1 MPLCGATGT
10 DAQPPAA
17 AATVVTD
24 CKSLSDDATPPLPD
38 SAESSKRLIDC
49 GYELSGQSD
58 HLRAQRIFEQAM
70 TMAKRRSDRSSL
82 AAALNGYGG
91 VLTAVGQANRAEPML
106 LESLQISEEIGD
118 KDGMAEA
125 SSSLGRL
132 RNMQARYDEARAYHT
147 RSFELW
153 SASGDQRG
161 AVVALNNIGSMYRAI
176 GDYQTALEYYQR
188 SLDGLTALGDTRRS
202 ATVLDNMGLIA
213 RRLGDCTRGF
223 ELARRALEIREAF
236 ADRVGIAKSLDSIS
250 EVYEA
255 QGNYAAALA
264 ALGKSLD
271 LRRAIG
277 AAHATAEAF
286 NNIAVA
292 YQAQGS
298 YRQAVKY
305 LRESLAQNDA
315 KVGSKSLA
323 AEIHTHLGELYF
335 LQGQHAR
342 ALQALK
348 RSLSISQASDYKIQA
363 SDARYVLG
371 RVYTRLGQFDAADRT
386 FKQCLEF
393 RDAAGDRHGRADVLI
408 EMADLER
415 QRGRDREGLA
425 LATEARHLAD
435 TMELP
440 DVQWRALTLIGRL
453 QVRLSAPVEARQ
465 AFDDAIAVIEDMRSV
480 NVGGEDTRSRF
491 FADRLTPYQERISLA
506 LAASSPADAF
516 YIAERS
522 KARALLDVIR
532 GDSVPVT
539 RAMTEEERQRERELR
554 TSLSSAN
561 TEIGLAARA
570 IPRDDA
576 RLSGLRQKR
585 ESRRLAYEDFQ
596 ARLYGAHPELQVSR
610 VAVPVV
616 RASEARQLLSG
627 PSAAIVEFVAGRDR
641 TIAFVIT
648 ASGLS
653 VFTLRTSTGE
663 LARQV
668 QRFREQLANRDLR
681 ASISARTLYRL
692 VLGPLHTVLQGKTDL
707 VVVPDGMLWD
717 LPFQALQSSAH
728 RYVIEDTA
736 VSYAP
741 SITVL
746 REMMRRRVD
755 AEVPRT
761 LFAFG
766 NPAGSPA
773 AALPETEREVNR
785 LARIYGPS
793 SRVYIGADAREDRL
807 KREVAGYRVVH
818 LATHGVLDN
827 VSPLYSHLALAR
839 QERGQEDGL
848 LEAWEI
854 MNLRLSAE
862 LVVLSACETARGRL
876 APGEGVIGLMWALF
890 VAGSPATLV
899 SQWKVD
905 SASSTALVSAFHEEW
920 NAHGRRVSKTRA
932 LQVASLKVLRSPG
945 FSHPFYWAGFILA
958 GDGR

>member
-1 MPLCGATGT
+1 LPLCAAAHTE
-10 DAQPPAA
+10 AQSLAPAA
-17 AATVVTD
+17 TLVVTD
-24 CKSLSDDATPPLPD
+24 CKSLSDDSAPLPD
-38 SAESSKRLIDC
+38 SPESSKRLVDC
-49 GYELSGQSD
+49 GHELSGQSD
-58 HLRAQRIFEQAM
+58 HRRAQRLFEQAM
-70 TMAKRRSDRSSL
+70 TMAKRRLDRRAL

-91 VLTAVGQANRAEPML
+91 VLTIVGQANRAEPML
-106 LESLQISEEIGD
+106 LESLHISEEMTD
-118 KDGMAEA
+118 SDGIAEA

-132 RNMQARYDEARAYHT
+132 RNMQGRYDEARAYHT
-147 RSFELW
+147 RSFEAW
-153 SASGDQRG
+153 TANGDERG

-176 GDYQTALEYYQR
+176 GDYQTALEYFQR
-188 SLDGLTALGDTRRS
+188 SLDGLEKLGDTRRS
-202 ATVLDNMGLIA
+202 ATVLDNMGLVS
-213 RRLGDCTRGF
+213 RRLGDYTRGF
-223 ELARRALEIREAF
+223 ELAEKALKIRESF
-236 ADRVGIAKSLDSIS
+236 ADRVGIAKSLDSLS

-255 QGNYAAALA
+255 QGNYAAALT

-292 YQAQGS
+292 YQAQGG
-298 YRQAVKY
+298 YQQAVKY
-305 LRESLAQNDA
+305 LRQSLAQNDA
-315 KVGSKSLA
+315 KVGSKSLT

-363 SDARYVLG
+363 ADARYVLG
-371 RVYTRLGQFDAADRT
+371 RLYTKLGQFDAADRT

-415 QRGRDREGLA
+415 QRGRDREGLS
-425 LATEARHLAD
+425 LATEARRLAD

-453 QVRLSAPVEARQ
+453 QVRLSAPAEAGQ
-465 AFDDAIAVIEDMRSV
+465 AFDEAIVLIESMRAV

-491 FADRLTPYQERISLA
+491 FADRLAPYQERISLA
-506 LAASSPADAF
+506 LAASDPADAL
-516 YIAERS
+516 YVAERS

-532 GDSVPVT
+532 GDTVPIT
-539 RAMTEEERQRERELR
+539 SAMTEEERQRERELR

-570 IPRDDA
+570 IPRDET
-576 RLSGLRQKR
+576 RLSDLKQKR

-596 ARLYGAHPELQVSR
+596 ARLYAAHPELQANR
-610 VAVPVV
+610 VAVPAIRVP
-616 RASEARQLLSG
+616 EAQHLLSG
-627 PSAAIVEFVAGRDR
+627 PAAAIVEFVAGPDK

-648 ASGLS
+648 TTGLS
-653 VFTLRTSTGE
+653 VFTLHTSTRE
-663 LARQV
+663 LAWQV

-692 VLGPLHTVLQGKTDL
+692 VLGPLHAVLHGKTEL
-707 VVVPDGMLWD
+707 VVVPDGMLWE
-717 LPFQALQSSAH
+717 LPFQALQSGAD

-736 VSYAP
+736 ISYAP

-746 REMMRRRVD
+746 REMMRRRID
-755 AEVPRT
+755 GEIPRT
-761 LFAFG
+761 LFAIG
-766 NPAGSPA
+766 NPTNSPG

-785 LARIYGPS
+785 LAQIYGQS

-807 KREVAGYRVVH
+807 KREAADYRVVH

-827 VSPLYSHLALAR
+827 VSPLYSHLALAQ
-839 QERGQEDGL
+839 QERGQEDGV
-848 LEAWEI
+848 LEAWEV

-899 SQWKVD
+899 SQWQVD
-905 SASSTALVSAFHEEW
+905 SASSTVLMSAFHEEW
-920 NAHGRRVSKTRA
+920 NTHGRRVSKTRA
-932 LQVASLKVLRSPG
+932 LQLASLKVLRSPG